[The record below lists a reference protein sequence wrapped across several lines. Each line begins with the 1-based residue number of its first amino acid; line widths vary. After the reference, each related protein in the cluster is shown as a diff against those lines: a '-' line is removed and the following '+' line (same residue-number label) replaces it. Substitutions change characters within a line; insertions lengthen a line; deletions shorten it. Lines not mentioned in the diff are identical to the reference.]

1 MKRKIF
7 TILLCLLTL
16 VSALAETNY
25 KVSYTSRL
33 NVRKSPSAK
42 GSLLGSLKKGEEI
55 TVISINN
62 GWAKIEYG
70 KSIGYVSAKYLQEL
84 PKQTIEEP
92 QKVEEEEVLP
102 EEIIPENYNSNLEVV
117 SFNNDSDL
125 STPLTI
131 DASIPP
137 NVNLYLTGQLG
148 CGWSTFLRNDG
159 SVSGTMSLSID
170 ILAQLYFEDKVSFIP
185 KNWYS
190 EIGLGYDKKGASSF
204 GMNYIHL
211 GLKPFGY
218 RMQFAP
224 INVILNA
231 GINVAFPLNKLKTD
245 SNSWNS
251 DFQCGV
257 IGGIKAEWKQFS
269 IGCNIEYDFTEVSSS
284 CNQALNNLA
293 ILGIISYKFGKFGHK

>member
-102 EEIIPENYNSNLEVV
+102 EEIIPENYNFFLIWANSVIFRGVWRDVGTNRVL
-117 SFNNDSDL
+117 L
-125 STPLTI
+125 WKLTE
-131 DASIPP
+131 SR
-137 NVNLYLTGQLG
+137 G
-148 CGWSTFLRNDG
+148 
-159 SVSGTMSLSID
+159 
-170 ILAQLYFEDKVSFIP
+170 
-185 KNWYS
+185 
-190 EIGLGYDKKGASSF
+190 
-204 GMNYIHL
+204 
-211 GLKPFGY
+211 
-218 RMQFAP
+218 
-224 INVILNA
+224 
-231 GINVAFPLNKLKTD
+231 
-245 SNSWNS
+245 
-251 DFQCGV
+251 
-257 IGGIKAEWKQFS
+257 
-269 IGCNIEYDFTEVSSS
+269 
-284 CNQALNNLA
+284 NQ
-293 ILGIISYKFGKFGHK
+293 I